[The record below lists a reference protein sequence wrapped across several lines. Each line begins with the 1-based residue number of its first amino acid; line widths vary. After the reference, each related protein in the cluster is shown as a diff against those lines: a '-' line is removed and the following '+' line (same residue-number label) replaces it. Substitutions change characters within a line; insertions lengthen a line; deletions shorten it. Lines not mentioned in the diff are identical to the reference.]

1 LNLLI
6 VVWEKLVWKEKT
18 NKRKTQS
25 KAVPAADGRANLL
38 AGLTIP

>member
-1 LNLLI
+1 M
-6 VVWEKLVWKEKT
+6 ERKKT